1 LNSIEVSTITHSTL
15 THPQKTYID
24 SLYLNAVLMIKRL
37 KGKQESNLGHIDGN
51 KKRQKRITASNMRR
65 IMSLKPTKLLQ
76 KAVADIAY
84 PKSFTTTA
92 TEHGKKY
99 EGVARKLLEHLVGPI
114 EERGLI
120 IVARKPNK

>member
-1 LNSIEVSTITHSTL
+1 
-15 THPQKTYID
+15 
-24 SLYLNAVLMIKRL
+24 M
-37 KGKQESNLGHIDGN
+37 G
-51 KKRQKRITASNMRR
+51 R
-65 IMSLKPTKLLQ
+65 IMSLKPTTSVQ

-120 IVARKPNK
+120 IHPVHKFLAGSPGTYFDWLSIL